1 MAERIPFLSSHG
13 FPQALA
19 QSLSPQTCSPLLA
32 RQPSRPLLP
41 DRTPH
46 RVTKSSEPD
55 LHSVPQPFVS
65 LTASASTWP
74 LPRAEPQAASLWAPG
89 PQHRPK
95 P

>member
-1 MAERIPFLSSHG
+1 MDKASGGDGIPVE
-13 FPQALA
+13 
-19 QSLSPQTCSPLLA
+19 LLKILKDDA
-32 RQPSRPLLP
+32 
-41 DRTPH
+41 
-46 RVTKSSEPD
+46 VK
-55 LHSVPQPFVS
+55 VPQPFVS

>member
-13 FPQALA
+13 FPQALT
-19 QSLSPQTCSPLLA
+19 QSLSPQTCSPLL
-32 RQPSRPLLP
+32 L

-46 RVTKSSEPD
+46 HVTKSSEPD